1 MVACVS
7 AYDFDGVVTQ
17 PFTDAI
23 AEAERLVTTAPHIES
38 ESDLLEGLDYLAG
51 SIAASVHLVFNFSA
65 EHPMLLSGTGPF
77 TKMGLDNP
85 DFLYFA
91 TQVDGRH
98 DYVLSGTRGSTVDL
112 NFQLLDSDYTDT
124 EVPGSVT
131 AFDDRDLV
139 IAEDGSYRVS
149 IGATPIAD
157 CHKHIPVAARP
168 AQLIVREA
176 YNDWSERRG
185 TVVISRADTIGSGAV
200 PLTKDFIAGRYM
212 GAGLHLVNRVKTWL
226 QFPQWFYMNNPA
238 NVFEP
243 PRITP
248 GGLATQFSSVGYF
261 ELEPHQALVV
271 TVPKSEA
278 PYQGFQ
284 VGSMWY
290 VSLDYTNHQT
300 SLNAEQS
307 HVDPDG
313 MIRLVISDQNPGVS
327 NWIETVGHR
336 RGFLKFRWQRTD
348 RPILDEDGPRAEVV
362 DLDRLPATLPFY
374 ADGAISAQQ
383 WRNRIAARQ
392 TAVATRMLG

>member
-157 CHKHIPVAARP
+157 CHKHIPIAARP

-290 VSLDYTNHQT
+290 VSLDYANHQT

-362 DLDRLPATLPFY
+362 DFDRLPATLPFY
-374 ADGAISAQQ
+374 ADGAISEQQ

-392 TAVATRMLG
+392 TAVAARMLG

>member
-1 MVACVS
+1 MS
-7 AYDFDGVVTQ
+7 INDFDGVVTR

-23 AEAERLVTTAPHIES
+23 AEAEQLVTTAPHIES
-38 ESDLLEGLDYLAG
+38 ESDLLEGLEYLAG
-51 SIAASVHLVFNFSA
+51 SIAASLHLVFNFSA
-65 EHPMLLSGTGPF
+65 DHPVLLSGTGPF

-91 TQVDGRH
+91 TQIDGRH

-124 EVPGSVT
+124 GVPGSVT

-139 IAEDGSYRVS
+139 IADDGGYRVS
-149 IGATPIAD
+149 IGATPMAD
-157 CHKHIPVAARP
+157 CHKHIPIAARP

-185 TVVISRADTIGSGAV
+185 TVVISRVDTIGSGAL
-200 PLTKDFIAGRYM
+200 PLTKDFIAGRYV
-212 GAGLHLVNRVKTWL
+212 GAGMHLVNRVKTWL

-248 GGLATQFSSVGYF
+248 GGLATQFSSVGHF

-271 TVPKSEA
+271 TVPKSDA

-290 VSLDYTNHQT
+290 VSLDYANHQT
-300 SLNAEQS
+300 SLNAQQS

-313 MIRLVISDQNPGVS
+313 MIRLVISDQNPGIA

-348 RPILDEDGPRAEVV
+348 RPVLDEDGPRAEVV
-362 DLDRLPATLPFY
+362 DFDRLPGTLPFY
-374 ADGAISAQQ
+374 ADSAVSAQQ
-383 WRNRIAARQ
+383 WHTRIAARQ
-392 TAVATRMLG
+392 SAVAARMLG

>member
-149 IGATPIAD
+149 IGATPITD
-157 CHKHIPVAARP
+157 CHKHIPIAARP

-176 YNDWSERRG
+176 YNDWFERRG

-300 SLNAEQS
+300 SLNAGQS

-374 ADGAISAQQ
+374 ADGAISEQQ

-392 TAVATRMLG
+392 TAVAARMLG